1 MLSALTQI
9 LLFQLAGEVITRGL
23 GLSVP
28 GPVLGLVL
36 FLGYLAMRRGP
47 SPELQ
52 HTGQTLLQ
60 HLSLLFV
67 PAGTG
72 ILLHL
77 HTLEKE
83 WVPIM
88 VALLVSTF
96 LAMGVTALTIQ
107 ILTRKKAKQVE
118 EQP

>member
-36 FLGYLAMRRGP
+36 FLGYLGIRRGP
-47 SPELQ
+47 SHELQ

-83 WVPIM
+83 WIPIM
-88 VALLVSTF
+88 VALLISTF
-96 LAMGVTALTIQ
+96 LAMGVTALVIQ
-107 ILTRKKAKQVE
+107 LMTRKKTNPVE